1 MSGASPDTS
10 RDVDPIR
17 ATQQNVVQFRRKP
30 GMDRRAERIRELRTL
45 AGLTQFDVANKTRIE
60 RSRLSLVENGHVRL
74 TEDEYAAIERVI
86 RPVARRRV
94 ARSRLF
100 RSKGVLA

>member
-1 MSGASPDTS
+1 
-10 RDVDPIR
+10 
-17 ATQQNVVQFRRKP
+17 
-30 GMDRRAERIRELRTL
+30 MDKRAERIRELRTL
-45 AGLTQFDVANKTRIE
+45 AGLTQFDVAKKARIE

-74 TEDEYAAIERVI
+74 TEDEYAAIESVL

-100 RSKGVLA
+100 KNRTARA